1 MEGEGNYTLGLMI
14 FSTRLVNCSKI
25 MTLSPKKANVA
36 RTDKIPNCVNAAL
49 VLMTVVQ
56 VSAVTL
62 ISLLYTSNSFEIFLS
77 DKCSYVCLCVE

>member
-1 MEGEGNYTLGLMI
+1 MLQEQ
-14 FSTRLVNCSKI
+14 V
-25 MTLSPKKANVA
+25 
-36 RTDKIPNCVNAAL
+36 KIPNCVNAAL